1 MTDNTRLNQ
10 NETIDAEPQEIEA
23 AEQIQRVAAK
33 HSEVSHP
40 QKVKQVNFKA
50 LRAFAADRLEVE
62 RLVHAMNIEADDEDA
77 LTVLFYL

>member
-10 NETIDAEPQEIEA
+10 NETIDAEPQEIE
-23 AEQIQRVAAK
+23 
-33 HSEVSHP
+33 
-40 QKVKQVNFKA
+40 
-50 LRAFAADRLEVE
+50 ADRLEVE